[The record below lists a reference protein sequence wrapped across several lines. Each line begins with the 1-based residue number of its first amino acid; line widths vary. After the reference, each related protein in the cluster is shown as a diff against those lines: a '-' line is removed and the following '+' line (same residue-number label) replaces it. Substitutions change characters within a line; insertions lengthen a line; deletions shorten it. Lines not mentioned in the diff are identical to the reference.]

1 LAQHFRVAPSF
12 VTKLLKQYRETGDL
26 APKTRPGRPK
36 TLAKVAQR
44 AKNVQV
50 RFKPLLVMLLG

>member
-1 LAQHFRVAPSF
+1 METRVI
-12 VTKLLKQYRETGDL
+12 VREKDGL
-26 APKTRPGRPK
+26 VEFKSPCGEIGYGNPNV
-36 TLAKVAQR
+36 AKIAQR